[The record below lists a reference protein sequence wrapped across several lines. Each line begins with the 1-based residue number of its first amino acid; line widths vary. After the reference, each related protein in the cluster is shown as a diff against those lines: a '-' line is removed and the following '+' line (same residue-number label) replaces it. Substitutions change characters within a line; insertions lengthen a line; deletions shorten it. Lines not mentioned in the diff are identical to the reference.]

1 MKELKNWLFPG
12 LALVVFGSLLAAL
25 LREMETVSFEMM
37 MGVLAYSLAMTVM
50 FISIRPKL
58 VEPSH
63 GLPSLYAVH
72 GTLAIVL
79 SVAAIIHLLMYFD
92 NFQGLAEFSLTSWA
106 GYIGVIGFSVA
117 TLTGIFGL
125 SSTFIS
131 KSRRLLRWK
140 NQVFNR
146 EISLWLHRLAVLGS
160 IGAYLHILSFDF
172 LRSNTLFISLASL
185 YALLGIG
192 GYFAYKLSLAKLPT
206 YEITAIK
213 RPTPTLFALEFSP
226 KSGQRMSYEPGQYV
240 FVRLKKS
247 NLPPESHPFSI
258 SSAPNDGENTLEV
271 MIKKSGDYTNRLDEL
286 NVGDV
291 ATLEGPYGHF
301 LDEDTKNSQV
311 PMVLLAGGI
320 GATPILSILRQ
331 QMKEPTNRHID
342 LVWALA
348 LEEDLMLLDELKA
361 MKAKNPNFN
370 YHFIFS
376 DEEVSGYPFGFV
388 TGEYLASLGLEESYV
403 QSRFFICGPPPMM
416 NAVKGVLAKNGVEE
430 ERIHIE
436 EFGF

>member
-12 LALVVFGSLLAAL
+12 IALVVFGSLLAAL
-25 LREMETVSFEMM
+25 LLEMESVSLEMM

-72 GTLAIVL
+72 GALAIVL
-79 SVAAIIHLLMYFD
+79 TLSAIIHQLMYFD
-92 NFQGLAEFSLTSWA
+92 DFQGLAEFSLTSWA
-106 GYIGVIGFSVA
+106 GFFGVLGFTVA
-117 TLTGIFGL
+117 TLTGMFGL

-131 KSRRLLRWK
+131 KSRRLLRLK

-146 EISLWLHRLAVLGS
+146 EINLWLHRLAVIGS
-160 IGAYLHILSFDF
+160 LGAYLHLLSFGF

-185 YALLGIG
+185 YALIGIG
-192 GYFAYKLSLAKLPT
+192 GYFVYKLSLLKLPR

-213 RPTPTLFALEFSP
+213 RPTPTLFSLEFTP
-226 KSGQRMSYEPGQYV
+226 KNGQLMTYEPGQYV
-240 FVRLKKS
+240 FVRLKNS
-247 NLPPESHPFSI
+247 SLPAESHPFSI
-258 SSAPNDGENTLEV
+258 SSAPNDGANKLEV
-271 MIKKSGDYTNRLDEL
+271 MIKKSGDFTNRLDEL
-286 NVGDV
+286 RVGDV

-301 LDEDTKNSQV
+301 LDKDTKHSQV
-311 PMVLLAGGI
+311 AMVLLAGGI

-331 QMKEPTNRHID
+331 QMKEASNRPID

-348 LEEDLMLLDELKA
+348 YKEDLMLLDELEA
-361 MKAKNPNFN
+361 MKVKNPNFN

-376 DEEVSGYPFGFV
+376 DEEVAGYPFGFV
-388 TGEYLASLGLEESYV
+388 TGEYLATIGLEEAYS

-416 NAVKGVLAKNGVEE
+416 NAVKGVLAKNGVVD
-430 ERIHIE
+430 ERIYIE